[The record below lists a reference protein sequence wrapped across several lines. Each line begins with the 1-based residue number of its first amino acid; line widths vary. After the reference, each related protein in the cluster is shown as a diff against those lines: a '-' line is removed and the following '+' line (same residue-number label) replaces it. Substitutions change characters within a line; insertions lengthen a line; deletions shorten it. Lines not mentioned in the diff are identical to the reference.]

1 MPDGNAGRDCHSRNA
16 VSAECH
22 ITLFVPGLLGPQQ
35 ALAQLPAADLP
46 DLQPLERAL
55 SRADR
60 ANDPVA
66 DAYAG
71 LFQLFG
77 IEIDPHGDY
86 PAAAICQSVQQLH
99 LDGFC
104 LRADPVNLQADMN
117 SAVLRAHQ
125 ELRLDPDEAEQLVS
139 SVNEHLREDGLQLI
153 MGQPHHWYLR
163 LNEVPDLQTSPLP
176 SLLFQDIN
184 PHLPRGGRAGE
195 WRRRLNEIQMLLY
208 DHPVNR
214 QREESGRLTV
224 NSLWIWGG
232 GHLPEATNVKWRQVY
247 SDDWLLDALA
257 RFQGVA
263 SDDLPESVE
272 QVVQECSGEV
282 LLHLDDCLLPLRQ
295 NDPIGWLSA
304 VHQFQSLWL
313 EPLLT
318 ALKNNRC
325 ASLTLISAN
334 GQRYSLNKLTLRR
347 WWRRRR
353 SLQRWVNDG

>member
-1 MPDGNAGRDCHSRNA
+1 M
-16 VSAECH
+16 
-22 ITLFVPGLLGPQQ
+22 FVPGLLGPQP
-35 ALAQLPAADLP
+35 ALAQLPSTDLP

-60 ANDPVA
+60 TNDPVD

-77 IEIDPHGDY
+77 IEVDPHGDY
-86 PAAAICQSVQQLH
+86 PAAAVCQSVQQLQ

-104 LRADPVNLQADMN
+104 LRADPVCLQADMN

-125 ELRLDPDEAEQLVS
+125 ELRLDVNEAEQLVS
-139 SVNEHLREDGLQLI
+139 SLNQHLQEDGLQLI
-153 MGQPHHWYLR
+153 MGQPHHWYLA
-163 LNEVPDLQTSPLP
+163 LTEVPDLQTSPLP
-176 SLLFQDIN
+176 ALLFQDIN
-184 PHLPRGGRAGE
+184 SHLPRGEQAGD
-195 WRRRLNEIQMLLY
+195 WRRRMNEIQMLLY
-208 DHPVNR
+208 DHPVNQ
-214 QREESGRLTV
+214 QREAEGRLTV

-232 GHLPEATNVKWRQVY
+232 GHLPEASKVKWQQLY

-257 RFQGVA
+257 RFQGIT

-272 QVVQECSGEV
+272 SMLEHCRGEV
-282 LLHLDDCLLPLRQ
+282 LMYIDDCLLPLRQ

-304 VHQFQSLWL
+304 VQQFQSLWL

-325 ASLTLISAN
+325 TSLTLIPAN
-334 GQRYSLNKLTLRR
+334 GQRYSLNRKTLAR

-353 SLQRWVNDG
+353 SIQRWVNNG